1 MAGSFPRRIPQ
12 VADNGLADVQSSRD
26 ARELEIDKVGV
37 KNIRYPVVVLDKAQ
51 GTQQTVASISMYV
64 DLPRQFRGTHM
75 SRFVEILNEF
85 RGRIGVKDVG
95 RILEEMKRRLEATS
109 AHLEVSFPYFIEK
122 RAPVSGAAGL
132 MEYECAIL
140 AELKGERPDVVVEVA
155 VPVMTLCPCSKEIA
169 EFGAHNQRGKVR
181 VRFRFSRFVWIE
193 DIIGLVEESASSEVY
208 SVLKREDEKFVTERA
223 YQNPAFVEDVVR
235 SAAQRL
241 AANPS
246 ITWYSVEA
254 EAFESIHNHSA
265 YACIEGGRR

>member
-1 MAGSFPRRIPQ
+1 
-12 VADNGLADVQSSRD
+12 LADVQSGPD
-26 ARELEIDKVGV
+26 TRELEIDKVGV
-37 KNIRYPVVVLDKAQ
+37 KNIRYPVVVLDKAA

-85 RGRIGVKDVG
+85 RGRISVKDVA

-140 AELKGERPDVVVEVA
+140 AELRGEKPDVVVEVS

-169 EFGAHNQRGKVR
+169 DFGAHNQRGRVK
-181 VRFRFSRFVWIE
+181 VRFRFERFVWIE
-193 DIIGLVEESASSEVY
+193 DIITLVEGCASSGVY

-223 YQNPAFVEDVVR
+223 YQNPTFVEDVVR
-235 SAAQRL
+235 SAAQKL
-241 AANPS
+241 AATPHV
-246 ITWYSVEA
+246 TWYSVEA

-265 YACIEGGRR
+265 YAFIESGRT

>member
-1 MAGSFPRRIPQ
+1 MAEN
-12 VADNGLADVQSSRD
+12 NGLADVQSGRD
-26 ARELEIDKVGV
+26 WRELEIDKVGV
-37 KNIRYPVVVLDKAQ
+37 KNIRYPVVVLDKTA

-64 DLPRQFRGTHM
+64 DLPKQFRGTHM

-95 RILEEMKRRLEATS
+95 RILEEMKRRLAASS

-122 RAPVSGAAGL
+122 RAPVSGSAGL
-132 MEYECAIL
+132 MEYECTIA
-140 AELKGERPDVVVEVA
+140 AELKGEHPDVVVQVA

-169 EFGAHNQRGKVR
+169 DFGAHNQRARVT

-193 DIIGLVEESASSEVY
+193 DVIALVEECASSEVY

-241 AANPS
+241 ARLPGVS
-246 ITWYSVEA
+246 WFSVEA

-265 YACIEGGRR
+265 YAFIEGKPAT

>member
-1 MAGSFPRRIPQ
+1 MAESTDR
-12 VADNGLADVQSSRD
+12 LADVQSGRD
-26 ARELEIDKVGV
+26 VRELVIDKVGV

-51 GTQQTVASISMYV
+51 GQQQAVASISMFV
-64 DLPRQFRGTHM
+64 DLPKEFRGTHM

-95 RILEEMKRRLEATS
+95 RILEEMKRRLAATS

-132 MEYECAIL
+132 MEYECAIS
-140 AELKGERPDVVVEVA
+140 AELRGERPDVVVEVR

-169 EFGAHNQRGKVR
+169 EFGAHNQRGRVR
-181 VRFRFSRFVWIE
+181 VRFRFVRFVWIE
-193 DIIGLVEESASSEVY
+193 DIIALVEESASSPVY

-235 SAAQRL
+235 EVAQRL
-241 AANPS
+241 AATPGVS
-246 ITWYSVEA
+246 WFEAEA

-265 YACIEGGRR
+265 YAYIRSGDA